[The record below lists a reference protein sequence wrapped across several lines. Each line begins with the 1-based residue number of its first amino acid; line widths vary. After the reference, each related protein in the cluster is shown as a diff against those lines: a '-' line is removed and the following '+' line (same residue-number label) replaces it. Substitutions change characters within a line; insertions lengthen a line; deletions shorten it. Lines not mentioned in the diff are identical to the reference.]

1 MARTRP
7 VDPRLLRAVPRAR
20 PVVARLGVAGALQ
33 GVATV
38 CGAFAVGALVTAVVR
53 QDDLSGPITLLVS
66 AFGARA
72 VLAYAV
78 ERTAARAGAQV
89 SGSLRRRLLAGWL
102 SRPLD
107 TLPDPAAGT
116 TLAAQGC
123 TAVETYVTRY
133 LPALVHAAVVPV
145 LAVAALFVVDWPSAL
160 IVVLTLPL
168 LPLFAALIGRTTQEA
183 TERRWAALHGLSGHF
198 LDVVRGLPTLVV
210 YGRGMR
216 QVATVRSVSERHREE
231 TMATLRLSFM
241 SSAALELLATLS
253 VALVAVTVGL
263 RLAAGNLDLLPG
275 LVAIL
280 LAPEAYWPIRRVGA
294 EFHAAADGAQ
304 ALDRIMGELE
314 TDEPVRN
321 GVPDTGV
328 VMTDVGYRYPGDS
341 ADVLRDLTL
350 DATNGLTVVTGPSG
364 SGKSTL
370 LELAAGLRTPTSGTV
385 VAAPAHLVTQRPFLL
400 PDSVRANLQPSGDEA
415 PPSDRLWDVLRRV
428 GLDGVVAG
436 MPHGLETVLGDD
448 GFGLSAGQRA
458 RLAVARAALSREPV
472 MLLDEPTAHLDAE
485 GVETIHAVIA
495 ALAVDR
501 TVIATTHRVEL
512 VAVAVQHVEL
522 VDRKASR

>member
-1 MARTRP
+1 
-7 VDPRLLRAVPRAR
+7 VDPRVLRAAPQAR
-20 PVVARLGVAGALQ
+20 PSVVRLGVAGVLQ

-38 CGAFAVGALVTAVVR
+38 CGAFAVGALVAAVVR
-53 QDDLSGPITLLVS
+53 QDDLVGPIALLAS

-78 ERTAARAGAQV
+78 ERTAAQAGAQV
-89 SGSLRRRLLAGWL
+89 SGALRRRLLAGWL
-102 SRPLD
+102 SRPLE

-133 LPALVHAAVVPV
+133 LPALVHACVVPV
-145 LAVAALFVVDWPSAL
+145 LAVGALFVVDWPSAV

-183 TERRWAALHGLSGHF
+183 TDRRWAALEGLSGHF
-198 LDVVRGLPTLVV
+198 LDVVRGLPTLVA

-241 SSAALELLATLS
+241 SSAALELLATIS

-304 ALDRIMGELE
+304 ALDRIMDEL
-314 TDEPVRN
+314 DSDAPVRTRI
-321 GVPDTGV
+321 PDSGV
-328 VMTDVGYRYPGDS
+328 VLTQVGYRYPGDG
-341 ADVLRDLTL
+341 AEVLSDLTL
-350 DATNGLTVVTGPSG
+350 SATGGLTVVTGPSG

-370 LELAAGLRTPTSGTV
+370 LELVAGLRTATSGTV

-400 PDSVRANLQPSGDEA
+400 PGTVRENLQAVADEPL
-415 PPSDRLWDVLRRV
+415 PPDRLWDVLRRV
-428 GLDGVVAG
+428 GLDGAVAG
-436 MPHGLETVLGDD
+436 MPHGVDTVLGDD

-458 RLAVARAALSREPV
+458 RLAVARSALSREPV
-472 MLLDEPTAHLDAE
+472 VLLDEPSAHLDAE

-495 ALAVDR
+495 SLATDR
-501 TVIATTHRVEL
+501 TVVATTHRAEL
-512 VAVAVQHVEL
+512 VAVADRHVEL
-522 VDRKASR
+522 VDLKAPR